1 MNVKGEA
8 RNTEKNMNTENDFS
22 EPRSGFSFP
31 AMELFDDK
39 DYESEEELAWGEGFF
54 IDDDGH
60 WVPLENRYEY
70 FDLFCD
76 DGYSDDCFVVVL
88 RFLVL
93 LYLESFGHVRLFLL
107 RNEHRNLEVF

>member
-1 MNVKGEA
+1 MKMNVKGEA
-8 RNTEKNMNTENDFS
+8 RNTEKNMNMENDFS

-39 DYESEEELAWGEGFF
+39 DYESEEELAWSEGFR

-76 DGYSDDCFVVVL
+76 DGYSDDCFDNPDEEYSEYSGG
-88 RFLVL
+88 RISRHAPSQEEL
-93 LYLESFGHVRLFLL
+93 L
-107 RNEHRNLEVF
+107 